1 MTSQTSPELERLG
14 IDVIRGLALDGPHR
28 ANSGHQGTA
37 MALAPA
43 AHVLW
48 TRILSYDA
56 AAPMWPNRDRFILSC
71 GHASILQYSMLYLTG
86 YGLELSDLES
96 FRQWGSRTPGHP
108 ERGHTVGIEVTTGP
122 LGQGFANGVGM
133 AIAEQ
138 NLRSRFGPEVCDH
151 HIHAFV
157 SDGDLEEGISHEA
170 ASLAGHLGLGRLVYL
185 YDDNHVSIDGPTE
198 LALSDD
204 AAGRFR
210 AYGWHVLELGE
221 AGDDLDALEA
231 AFRAAREVED
241 RPSLIIVRTHIAT
254 PSPDHT
260 DDPAAHGL
268 AFSAEDIARTKEVM
282 GLPPD
287 VEFFVPDEVLEMYR
301 SAGRRGAVARED
313 WEQRSAPTI
322 AARAAEWEASIGGIG
337 LPGWDDALPTFTLED
352 SPATRQASQACIT
365 AMIGGVPGL
374 LSGAAD
380 LIGNTG
386 NKLPGRPVLSREV
399 PEGELIHFGIR
410 EHAMGAILVGAADH
424 GGVFP
429 VAGTFLVFSD
439 YMRGA
444 VRLSALSQ
452 SKCVFVWSHDSVGVG
467 EDGPTHQPIEHIM
480 SLRLIP
486 GLTVIRPADGNE
498 TAAAWRVAVNGEGP
512 VAMILSRQGTP
523 TLPTSAERAGEGVA
537 RGGYVVLDAE
547 DPDVVIIGTG
557 TEVAVALS
565 ASEML
570 DDNGIVAR
578 VVSLPSWELFDEQ
591 DDDYQQSVLPDEVPT
606 VAVEAGTTLGWGEFA
621 DAAVGIDRF
630 GASASGS
637 TVMREL
643 GITPENVVEVV
654 EAVLDALNET
664 SADPTT

>member
-1 MTSQTSPELERLG
+1 MTTDPTPDLERLG
-14 IDVIRGLALDGPHR
+14 IDVIRGLSMDGPHR

-48 TRILSYDA
+48 TRIMRYDA
-56 AAPMWPNRDRFILSC
+56 SAPDWPDRDRFILSC
-71 GHASILQYSMLYLTG
+71 GHASILQYAMLHLTG
-86 YGLELSDLES
+86 YGLELDDLES

-138 NLRSRFGPEVCDH
+138 HLRTRFGPDVCDH
-151 HIHAFV
+151 HVHAFV

-185 YDDNHVSIDGPTE
+185 YDDNHISIDGPTE

-204 AAGRFR
+204 APGRFR

-221 AGDDLDALEA
+221 AGEDLDALEA
-231 AFRAAREVED
+231 AFREAREAED

-254 PSPDHT
+254 PSPDLT
-260 DDPAAHGL
+260 DDPRAHGL
-268 AFSAEDIARTKEVM
+268 AFSEDDIRRTKEVM

-287 VEFFVPDEVLEMYR
+287 EEFHVPAEVLAMYR
-301 SAGRRGAVARED
+301 SAGTRGALQRED
-313 WEQRSAPTI
+313 WEQRSAPII
-322 AARAAEWEASIGGIG
+322 ATRAAEWEASMGATG
-337 LPGWDDALPTFTLED
+337 LPGWDEALPTFGPAD
-352 SPATRQASQACIT
+352 SPATRQASQACLT
-365 AMIGGVPGL
+365 SLIGGVPGL
-374 LSGAAD
+374 LSGGAD

-386 NKLPGRPVLSREV
+386 NQLPGRPVLSRST

-444 VRLSALSQ
+444 VRLAALSR

-467 EDGPTHQPIEHIM
+467 EDGPTHQPVEHVM

-486 GLTVIRPADGNE
+486 DLTVIRPADGNE
-498 TAAAWRVAVNGEGP
+498 TAAAWRVAVEGNGP
-512 VAMILSRQGTP
+512 VALVLSRQGTP
-523 TLPTSAERAGEGVA
+523 TLATSFERAREGVA
-537 RGGYVVLDAE
+537 RGAYTVLDAE
-547 DPDVVIIGTG
+547 RPDVVLVGTG
-557 TEVAVALS
+557 TEVAVAVDAAGRLS
-565 ASEML
+565 
-570 DDNGIVAR
+570 DDGTTAR
-578 VVSLPSWELFDEQ
+578 VVSMPSWELFRAQGPQYRDEL
-591 DDDYQQSVLPDEVPT
+591 LPPGVP
-606 VAVEAGTTLGWGEFA
+606 VVSVEAGTTIGWAEYA
-621 DAAVGIDRF
+621 DASVGIDRF
-630 GASASGS
+630 GASAPGA
-637 TVMREL
+637 TVLREL
-643 GITPENVVEVV
+643 GITPEHVAEVATGLV
-654 EAVLDALNET
+654 GREG
-664 SADPTT
+664 

>member
-1 MTSQTSPELERLG
+1 VTTDLTPDLERLG
-14 IDVIRGLALDGPHR
+14 IDVIRGLAMDAPRR

-48 TRILSYDA
+48 TRVLRYDA
-56 AAPMWPNRDRFILSC
+56 SAPHWPDRDRFILSC

-86 YGLELSDLES
+86 YGLELEDLEA
-96 FRQWGSRTPGHP
+96 FRQWGSLTPGHP

-138 NLRSRFGPEVCDH
+138 NLRARFGPDVCDH
-151 HIHAFV
+151 HVHAFV

-204 AAGRFR
+204 APARFR
-210 AYGWHVLELGE
+210 SYGWHVLELGE
-221 AGDDLDALEA
+221 AGEDLDALEA
-231 AFRAAREVED
+231 AFHEARSVED
-241 RPSLIIVRTHIAT
+241 RPSLIIVRTHIGT

-268 AFSAEDIARTKEVM
+268 AFGADDIRRTKEVM

-287 VEFFVPDEVLEMYR
+287 EEFHVPAEVLEMYR
-301 SAGRRGAVARED
+301 SAGRRGSVPRED
-313 WEQRSAPTI
+313 WEQRSAPVI
-322 AARAAEWEASIGGIG
+322 AARAAEWEASLGASG
-337 LPGWDDALPTFTLED
+337 LPGWDDALPTFGPED
-352 SPATRQASQACIT
+352 SPATRQASQQCLT

-374 LSGAAD
+374 LSGGAD

-386 NKLPGRPVLSREV
+386 NALPGRPVLSREV

-410 EHAMGAILVGAADH
+410 EHAMGAVLVGAADH

-444 VRLSALSQ
+444 VRLAALSG

-467 EDGPTHQPIEHIM
+467 EDGPTHQPVEHVM

-486 GLTVIRPADGNE
+486 DLTVIRPADGNE
-498 TAAAWRVAVNGEGP
+498 TAAAWRVAVEGEGP
-512 VAMILSRQGTP
+512 VALILSRQGTP
-523 TLPTSAERAGEGVA
+523 TLPTSAARARDGVA
-537 RGGYVVLDAE
+537 RGAYTVLDAD
-547 DPDVVIIGTG
+547 DPDVVLVATG
-557 TEVAVALS
+557 TEVAVALEAASSLS
-565 ASEML
+565 AGGTS
-570 DDNGIVAR
+570 VR
-578 VVSLPSWELFDEQ
+578 VVSMPSWELLRSQGTE
-591 DDDYQQSVLPDEVPT
+591 YRSSLLPDGVP
-606 VAVEAGTTLGWGEFA
+606 VVSVEAGTTTGWAEYA

-630 GASASGS
+630 GASAPGS
-637 TVMREL
+637 TVLREL
-643 GITPENVVEVV
+643 GINPEHVAEVAAGLV
-654 EAVLDALNET
+654 A
-664 SADPTT
+664 SRS